1 MPASPEAP
9 APPEL
14 DGDAIAAMDP
24 EAAEAALNDAVLRGE
39 AVTLSPDSPHLAP
52 DYVIA
57 PEDLPTD
64 ETLAPAEAVDSSVP
78 FIPASE
84 IESARA
90 HLSNGAAKPDASGR
104 YHTEGGKFAPIDEIE
119 KTRQAEEAVGAAK
132 LSDVDKSHLGELRD
146 TLAKGE
152 LPEGF
157 KVDYKAGETTA
168 TAAARHL
175 AEVEGRFAIDT
186 EIRTTEANEVA
197 AKEKAVMDEI
207 EATAEREQTLIS
219 EEVGELAASLRK
231 GASKVAKTEV
241 NDRYDAELNEVD
253 SRADLD
259 GSGKA
264 LARAQIN
271 KERAKALENALKDSA
286 LDARNQEA
294 LDAKRGELEARL
306 ARGET
311 ADVRKEID
319 KGRRKDAKRRDFR
332 ERVGT
337 GSGLDA
343 DKRKID
349 LEFDASKDGPNERE
363 WLKLSP
369 DQRRENRQKRV
380 DTNRARINVAL
391 EHGDMTEEEAN
402 ELHAKLDAQEREDS
416 PDGYTQ
422 AEREALEY
430 IDGLDDET
438 KAKLQEMAELKT
450 SELEADAL
458 EEEDALETADPTD
471 EAEPVGRGRRFL
483 NKLRRMST
491 QIKTAA
497 WNTLQ
502 APGNINAYIDRKL
515 PESWS
520 PARKRAVK
528 IGGALAI
535 VGATAFGARKG
546 LDMLTDDGTSQV
558 VGQPKGMGAVEHF
571 QPKGNGSG
579 AANQLQPTG
588 RNTTDMPTRFGGAD
602 SARPS
607 GRNGA
612 LDLDNLSSPD
622 VSNPGDIDLSQVPH
636 NFSPEQAQSY
646 QELTPDLQEVWW
658 TPPQGMG
665 LEEHQDKL
673 RTWFETISTTA

>member
-1 MPASPEAP
+1 MSPSPEAP

-39 AVTLSPDSPHLAP
+39 AVPLDPDSPLLAP
-52 DYVIA
+52 DYVISS
-57 PEDLPTD
+57 EDLPTD
-64 ETLAPAEAVDSSVP
+64 ETSAPAEAVDSSVP

-84 IESARA
+84 IEGARA
-90 HLSNGAAKPDASGR
+90 HLSNGAARPDASGR
-104 YHTEGGKFAPIDEIE
+104 YHTEGGKFAPIEEIK
-119 KTRQAEEAVGAAK
+119 KTKQAEEVAGAAK
-132 LSDVDKSHLGELRD
+132 LTEVDKSHLAELRD

-157 KVDYKAGETTA
+157 KIDYKAGETTA

-186 EIRTTEANEVA
+186 EVRTAEAKEVA
-197 AKEKAVMDEI
+197 AKDKAVMDEI
-207 EATAEREQTLIS
+207 ETAAEREQSLIS
-219 EEVGELAASLRK
+219 DEVGKLAASLRK
-231 GASKVAKTEV
+231 GASKAAKAEV
-241 NDRYDAELNEVD
+241 KAKYDDELAEVD
-253 SRADLD
+253 TRADLD

-271 KERAKALENALKDSA
+271 KERDRALENALKDSA

-319 KGRRKDAKRRDFR
+319 RGRRKDAKRRDFR
-332 ERVGT
+332 ARIGT

-380 DTNRARINVAL
+380 DTNRARINVAF
-391 EHGDMTEEEAN
+391 EHGDMTEEEAK

-422 AEREALEY
+422 AERDALEY

-450 SELEADAL
+450 SELEA
-458 EEEDALETADPTD
+458 EALETANPTD

-491 QIKTAA
+491 RVKTAA

-520 PARKRAVK
+520 PARKRTVK
-528 IGGALAI
+528 IAGALAI

-546 LDMLTDDGTSQV
+546 LDILTDDGTGQV
-558 VGQPKGMGAVEHF
+558 VGQPKGMSTAEQF

-612 LDLDNLSSPD
+612 LDLDSLSSPD
-622 VSNPGDIDLSQVPH
+622 VSNPRDIDLSQIPR

-646 QELTPDLQEVWW
+646 QDLTPDLQEVWW
-658 TPPQGMG
+658 TPPEGME
-665 LEEHQDKL
+665 LAEHQDKL

>member
-24 EAAEAALNDAVLRGE
+24 EAAEAALNEAVLRGE
-39 AVTLSPDSPHLAP
+39 AVPLSPDSPHLAP

-64 ETLAPAEAVDSSVP
+64 ETPAPAEVVDSSVP
-78 FIPASE
+78 FIPASKVTA
-84 IESARA
+84 ARD
-90 HLSNGAAKPDASGR
+90 HLSNGAARPDASGR

-119 KTRQAEEAVGAAK
+119 KTRQAEEAAGSARLTEA
-132 LSDVDKSHLGELRD
+132 DKSHLTELRD
-146 TLAKGE
+146 TLAKGV

-157 KVDYKAGETTA
+157 KIDYKAGETTA

-186 EIRTTEANEVA
+186 EIRTAEANEVA
-197 AKEKAVMDEI
+197 AKNKAVMDEI
-207 EATAEREQTLIS
+207 ETAAEREQSLIS
-219 EEVGELAASLRK
+219 DEVGKLAASLRK
-231 GASKVAKTEV
+231 GASKAAKTEV
-241 NDRYDAELNEVD
+241 NNKYDAELSAVD

-259 GSGKA
+259 GSGRA

-271 KERAKALENALKDSA
+271 KERAKALESALKDSA

-294 LDAKRGELEARL
+294 LDAKRGELETRL

-319 KGRRKDAKRRDFR
+319 RGRRKDAKRRDFR
-332 ERVGT
+332 ERIGT

-349 LEFDASKDGPNERE
+349 LEFDASKDGPNEVE

-422 AEREALEY
+422 AERDALEY

-450 SELEADAL
+450 SELEDDAL
-458 EEEDALETADPTD
+458 EEEDALESAGSTD
-471 EAEPVGRGRRFL
+471 EAQPTGRGRRFL
-483 NKLRRMST
+483 NKLRKLST
-491 QIKTAA
+491 SIKTAV
-497 WNTLQ
+497 WNTMQ
-502 APGNINAYIDRKL
+502 APANINAFIDRKL

-520 PARKRAVK
+520 PTRKRVVK
-528 IGGALAI
+528 VAGALAI
-535 VGATAFGARKG
+535 VGATVFGAKKG
-546 LDMLTDDGTSQV
+546 FDMLTDDGASQV
-558 VGQPKGMGAVEHF
+558 VGTPKGSSGPLGAEHI
-571 QPKGNGSG
+571 QPSGNSSG
-579 AANQLQPTG
+579 AGDQL
-588 RNTTDMPTRFGGAD
+588 
-602 SARPS
+602 RPS

-612 LDLDNLSSPD
+612 LDLDSLSSPD
-622 VSNPGDIDLSQVPH
+622 VSTSGDIDLSQVPN

-646 QELTPDLQEVWW
+646 QNLTPDLQEVWW
-658 TPPQGMG
+658 TPPQGME

-673 RTWFETISTTA
+673 RTWFEIVGATA